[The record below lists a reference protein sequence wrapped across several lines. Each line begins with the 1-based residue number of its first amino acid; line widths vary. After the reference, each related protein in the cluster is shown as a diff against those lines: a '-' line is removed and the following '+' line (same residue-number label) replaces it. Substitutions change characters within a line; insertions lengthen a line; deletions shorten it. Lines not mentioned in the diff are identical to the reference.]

1 MLILKNGRTTLSN
14 FGPVLWSRNII
25 MGKLAVITGATGG
38 LGRELTLKFW
48 DAGYSLFLVS
58 RRADKLDSLSRELA
72 DKANQSVHYSTTDLS
87 NLSQMSLLSDL
98 LIKKQPNVLIN
109 NAAIQGPIGPSW
121 ENVVE
126 EIQSTIQVNLL
137 APIELCRAVV
147 PGMIA
152 NGGGAIINISGGG
165 ATAPRANFTSYATA
179 KAGLIRYSETLAEE
193 TAAYNIKVN
202 CIAPGA
208 MKTDMLG
215 EILKCGAKV
224 AGEREFS
231 MANKVYAE
239 GGASME
245 SVAELALFLASEK
258 SNGVSGK
265 LVSAVWDDWAHW
277 TEHLDELFSSDVYTL
292 RRITGRDRGFTWGDK

>member
-1 MLILKNGRTTLSN
+1 MR
-14 FGPVLWSRNII
+14 
-25 MGKLAVITGATGG
+25 KLAVITGATGG
-38 LGRELTLKFW
+38 LGRELTRKFW
-48 DAGYSLFLVS
+48 DAGYSLILVS
-58 RRADKLDSLSRELA
+58 RRADELNSLFRTLA
-72 DKANQSVHYSTTDLS
+72 DKVNQSVHCATTDLS
-87 NLSQMSLLSDL
+87 NPLQLSLLSDL
-98 LIKKQPNVLIN
+98 LTKKQPNVLIN

-121 ENVVE
+121 ENDMT

-147 PGMIA
+147 SGMIV

-179 KAGLIRYSETLAEE
+179 KAGLIRYSETLAVE
-193 TAAYNIKVN
+193 TTAYGIKVN

-208 MKTDMLG
+208 MRTGMLG

-224 AGEREFS
+224 AGEREFT
-231 MANKVYAE
+231 MANKVFAE

-245 SVAELALFLASEK
+245 SVAQLALFLTSEA
-258 SNGVSGK
+258 SNGITGK
-265 LVSAVWDDWAHW
+265 LVSAVWDDWPHW
-277 TEHLDELFSSDVYTL
+277 TEHLDELSSSDVYTL

>member
-1 MLILKNGRTTLSN
+1 
-14 FGPVLWSRNII
+14 

-38 LGRELTLKFW
+38 LGRELTLRFW

-87 NLSQMSLLSDL
+87 NLSQMYLLSDL

-277 TEHLDELFSSDVYTL
+277 TEHLDELSSSDVYTL

>member
-87 NLSQMSLLSDL
+87 NLSQMYLLSDL

-277 TEHLDELFSSDVYTL
+277 TEHLDELSSSDVYTL

>member
-1 MLILKNGRTTLSN
+1 
-14 FGPVLWSRNII
+14 

-87 NLSQMSLLSDL
+87 NLSQMYLLSDL

-277 TEHLDELFSSDVYTL
+277 TEHLDELSSSDVYTL

>member
-38 LGRELTLKFW
+38 LGRELTLRFW

-87 NLSQMSLLSDL
+87 NLSQMYLLSDL

-277 TEHLDELFSSDVYTL
+277 TEHLDELSSSDVYTL